1 MPSDYREATTSFVVH
16 STDDLAPYRAEL
28 AAMDREQAQ
37 EAVEAARVN
46 VRLMETVTA
55 ATDRDWTG
63 LTSLLVRLRLA
74 ERRLLALGGPV
85 ERGGVKTRQKRNQNT
100 KR

>member
-1 MPSDYREATTSFVVH
+1 
-16 STDDLAPYRAEL
+16 
-28 AAMDREQAQ
+28 MDREQAQ

-74 ERRLLALGGPV
+74 ERRLLALGGPI